1 MNRSIKDKLTSRK
14 LWTMILGVVTGIAM
28 YFGADVGAAG
38 DIASAAVIIVSVA
51 SYIIAEGKIDA
62 ANVAQ
67 TAHAIADIVSAIEG
81 ADKSAEFAGSAN
93 GTSPENSG
101 D

>member
-1 MNRSIKDKLTSRK
+1 MNRTIKDKLTSRK
-14 LWTMILGVVTGIAM
+14 LWTMIIGVVTGIGM
-28 YFGADVGAAG
+28 YFGADVGPVGDVAG
-38 DIASAAVIIVSVA
+38 AVVIICSVV
-51 SYIIAEGKIDA
+51 SYIMAEGKIDA

-67 TAHAIADIVSAIEG
+67 TAHAIADIVSAMEG

>member
-51 SYIIAEGKIDA
+51 SYIMAEGKIDA

-67 TAHAIADIVSAIEG
+67 TAHAIAVIAEAL
-81 ADKSAEFAGSAN
+81 ADEEEKEEVEV
-93 GTSPENSG
+93 P
-101 D
+101 